1 MKVSESSPKVHV
13 LARWL
18 LAATVAGGGVFAYQA
33 LVPFSL
39 TVPPLDGKDKLDP
52 RTAISVETMGIGAH
66 LSLVDL
72 RDGAGNLVAQTTDPS
87 QTRFEWKTPLA
98 FGTRY
103 TLKAMAERP
112 WFGQQETRE
121 LAFST
126 VEVPKL
132 EGEPQRS
139 LEADASLTLRFDRPI
154 GEVRASGDMKL
165 EAQPDPAHQTF
176 RLVASGYEQG
186 RSYPV
191 ELNWQ
196 TDTGVPLPPLHLEIA
211 TAPPLTAT
219 VNASGLS
226 NLGLAMPLQVTFSEP
241 LASRDNP
248 GQHIAVHTKD
258 GKDVE
263 GKWQWV
269 NKHRLQFTPRPHWP
283 ASSAIEVKV
292 DPAGPRSTQGGFLDK
307 PLAASFTT
315 GPDRRIVVY
324 LDAQKAD
331 AIENGQV
338 VRSFHVSTGKA
349 ATPTVTGNFH
359 IYARFPTKTM
369 RSRAKPG
376 EKGHYVVEG
385 VPYAQYFYE
394 DYAFH
399 GAWWHNGFG
408 HPASHGCVNMSTKK
422 NNKRWPSANEDA
434 GWLYQWASL
443 GMPVSVLASGGA
455 ASTHVAMQ

>member
-1 MKVSESSPKVHV
+1 MSESASKAMV

-18 LAATVAGGGVFAYQA
+18 LIATAAGGGVFAYQVV
-33 LVPFSL
+33 VPFSL
-39 TVPPLDGKDKLDP
+39 TMPPLDGNAKVDP
-52 RTAISVETMGIGAH
+52 RVAIGVAASGVGAR
-66 LSLVDL
+66 LSLVEL
-72 RDGAGNLVAQTTDPS
+72 RDGAGNVVAQAADPS

-103 TLKAMAERP
+103 TLKATAERP
-112 WFGQQETRE
+112 WFGQRETRE
-121 LAFST
+121 LAFGT
-126 VEVPKL
+126 VEIPKL
-132 EGEPQRS
+132 EGLPQRT
-139 LEADASLTLRFDRPI
+139 LEPDASVTLRFDRPV
-154 GEVRASGDMKL
+154 GELRATGDMKI
-165 EAQPDPAHQTF
+165 EARPDAAHQVF

-186 RSYPV
+186 RSYPLA
-191 ELNWQ
+191 LNWQ
-196 TDTGVPLPPLHLEIA
+196 TDTGVPLPPLPLEIT

-219 VNASGLS
+219 LNTQGLS

-248 GQHIAVHTKD
+248 GKHIAVSAKD
-258 GKDVE
+258 GKGVE

-269 NKHRLQFTPRPHWP
+269 NKHRLQFTPRPTWP
-283 ASSAIEVKV
+283 ASTAIEVSI
-292 DPAGPRSTQGGFLDK
+292 DPTGPRSARGGFLDK
-307 PLAASFTT
+307 ALAASFTT

-338 VRSFHVSTGKA
+338 VRTFHVSTGKA
-349 ATPTVTGNFH
+349 TTPTVTGNFH

-376 EKGHYVVEG
+376 EKGHYVVEN

-408 HPASHGCVNMSTKK
+408 HPASHGCVNMSTRK
-422 NNKRWPSANEDA
+422 NNKRWPSAAEDA

-443 GMPVSVLASGGA
+443 GVPVSVLPSGGA